1 MKRAIMVSP
10 AFKGGNKN
18 IGDYVQAVAAAQFMP
33 SHDYVN
39 REALDEY
46 SGEETKVILN
56 GWFMHHPEKFPPSPA
71 IKPLLVSFHLNP
83 EAAKTMLTPAAVEW
97 LKANGP
103 VGCRD
108 TNTLAIL
115 AAHGVDAY
123 FSACLTLTLGRTFG
137 QRGAE
142 GRSGVCFV
150 DPFYI
155 FKKKDFRKGRM
166 EMLRHPLLALK
177 IYSKMRRQMLAARP
191 LAYRIKRF
199 FRIGAFLKAYL
210 TLFTP
215 ELLANAEYFSHDV
228 PETMFAS
235 EDEKMEYAR
244 KLVERYSRARYVVTT
259 RIHCALPCVGMKTPV
274 VFVNPVWRDMAD
286 GRFGGLTDFF
296 SLVDATPEKLTP
308 RFPVPSGRL
317 DLDAVITPDETFQPY
332 ADALA
337 LRATRFVHIDS

>member
-1 MKRAIMVSP
+1 MKSAIMISP
-10 AFKGGNKN
+10 AFQGGNKN
-18 IGDYVQAVAAAQFMP
+18 IGDYIQAVAAAQFMRTAE
-33 SHDYVN
+33 YVN

-46 SGEETKVILN
+46 AGEETKVILN

-71 IKPLLVSFHLNP
+71 IKPLLISFHLNP
-83 EAAKTMLTPAAVEW
+83 DAAKTMLTPAAIEW

-108 TNTLAIL
+108 KGTLAIL

-123 FSACLTLTLGRTFG
+123 FSGCLTLTLGLTYG
-137 QRGAE
+137 QRPADE
-142 GRSGVCFV
+142 REGVCFI

-155 FKKKDFRKGRM
+155 FKKKDFRKGRAM
-166 EMLRHPLLALK
+166 MLRHPLLTLR
-177 IYSKMRRQMLAARP
+177 IYSKLRRQMLVGRP
-191 LAYRIKRF
+191 LSYRIKRF

-215 ELLANAEYFSHDV
+215 ELLASAEYISHDV
-228 PETMFAS
+228 PEALFSS

-244 KLVERYSRARYVVTT
+244 RLIERYSRARYIVTS

-274 VFVNPVWRDMAD
+274 VFVNPVWRDMGE
-286 GRFGGLTDFF
+286 GRFDGLTDFF
-296 SLVDATPEKLTP
+296 SLVDATTDKLVP
-308 RFPVPSGRL
+308 RFKTASARL
-317 DLDAVITPDETFQPY
+317 DASSVIKPNESFQPV

-337 LRATRFVHIDS
+337 ERCQAFCGK